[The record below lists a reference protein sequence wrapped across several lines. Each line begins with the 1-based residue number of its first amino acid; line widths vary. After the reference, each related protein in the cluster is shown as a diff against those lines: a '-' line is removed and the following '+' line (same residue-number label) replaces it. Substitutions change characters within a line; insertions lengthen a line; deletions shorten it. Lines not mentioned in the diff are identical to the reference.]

1 MLRYVHSLC
10 MQSTWLA
17 QPLTR
22 ICPMLFQYCHVSLHI
37 FACKWLMGVRTRYV
51 LLYSPINLQ
60 TLHATVSSLRK
71 VRECGDMHAQKAK
84 TSHTVI
90 LMMRAWAVWERNYFV
105 AAWPGGNAC
114 SRKTR
119 MSEDAHISR
128 TAISEIAQVS
138 KNARTSEHPRRT
150 EYKEETRSTAPR
162 QGHAPSRGSSHR
174 TSP

>member
-37 FACKWLMGVRTRYV
+37 FACKWLMGIRPRYV
-51 LLYSPINLQ
+51 LLYLPINLQ

-105 AAWPGGNAC
+105 AALLVFLFLVSGTFSYNSSVRWGLLAWNNSVHSLVWRLGVSLHP
-114 SRKTR
+114 
-119 MSEDAHISR
+119 EDALLRVLRFVHKWHR
-128 TAISEIAQVS
+128 MKPLNYFVS
-138 KNARTSEHPRRT
+138 S
-150 EYKEETRSTAPR
+150 
-162 QGHAPSRGSSHR
+162 
-174 TSP
+174 